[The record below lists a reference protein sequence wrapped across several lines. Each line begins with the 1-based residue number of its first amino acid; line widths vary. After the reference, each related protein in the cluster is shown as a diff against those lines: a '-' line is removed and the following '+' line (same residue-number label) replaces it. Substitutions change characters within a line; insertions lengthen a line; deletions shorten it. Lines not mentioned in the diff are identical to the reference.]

1 MRPSPITP
9 NDDNNDQDDNQN
21 NITTFTFVTEYLVG
35 AIIGK
40 KEWDRYKCCDQ
51 LSTKFTP
58 SNEAYFYLVLTNSYD
73 LWKNV
78 EGSRMGTGSLTKDGS
93 NKKYCSWT

>member
-1 MRPSPITP
+1 MTP

-21 NITTFTFVTEYLVG
+21 NITTFTFVTEYIVG
-35 AIIGK
+35 AVIGK

-58 SNEAYFYLVLTNSYD
+58 SNEAYLYLVLTNSYD

-78 EGSRMGTGSLTKDGS
+78 EGSRMGTRSLTKDGS